1 MSAIDH
7 VADGHV
13 AGYLEALG
21 RLRRISVATF
31 TFIVSLRIFHVHSP
45 FVGIQER
52 SHHGSPDRCVFPSRV
67 AAVARLSSHLAPN
80 HLYTTRIV
88 HIS

>member
-21 RLRRISVATF
+21 RLRRIFVATF
-31 TFIVSLRIFHVHSP
+31 TFSVSLRIFHVHSS
-45 FVGIQER
+45 FIDIQER
-52 SHHGSPDRCVFPSRV
+52 SHHGSPDRCVFLSRV
-67 AAVARLSSHLAPN
+67 AAVARLSSHPAPD
-80 HLYTTRIV
+80 HLYTTFIV
-88 HIS
+88 HVS